1 MHHCIHLL
9 LYYAYRSIH
18 YGSKVII
25 LIDSIIL
32 LHDSLWSKTYH
43 IQVCGLMNGHNQIRY
58 TRYRYLY
65 AWMNL
70 PICTHTLFFPIFL
83 GYHRLAASCYQ
94 SPLMMLFLR

>member
-1 MHHCIHLL
+1 MHRCIHLL

-58 TRYRYLY
+58 KIQISVCVDEFTYL
-65 AWMNL
+65 L
-70 PICTHTLFFPIFL
+70 HTK
-83 GYHRLAASCYQ
+83 A
-94 SPLMMLFLR
+94 